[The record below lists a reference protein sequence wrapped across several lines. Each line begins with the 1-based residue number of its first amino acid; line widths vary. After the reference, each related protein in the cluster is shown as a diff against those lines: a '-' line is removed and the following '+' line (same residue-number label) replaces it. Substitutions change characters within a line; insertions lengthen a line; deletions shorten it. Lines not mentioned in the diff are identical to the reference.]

1 MKVMFIGLII
11 KDQKVTKQ
19 NRNIFN
25 FNDQMKKKIK
35 GKYITFSNLNK

>member
-25 FNDQMKKKIK
+25 FNDQMKKK
-35 GKYITFSNLNK
+35 N